1 MAPPSDG
8 ERAEARRQQVLDAA
22 AQCFR
27 AHGFHGASMAE
38 IARTAGM
45 SPGHIYNLFENKE
58 DLIAA
63 IVARDQAHWLAKSE
77 AMLRAPDVMQAMLD
91 GVALGVEDCT
101 TLADAALRLEVAA
114 EAGRNP
120 KLAAIVHEADA
131 ASRERCKALLRTAL
145 AQRGVTLEPVT
156 LQARSS
162 ALAAIFDGLMVR
174 CVRETGLDRTALT
187 PEIRRLVLALVQG

>member
-1 MAPPSDG
+1 MAPPSDS

-45 SPGHIYNLFENKE
+45 SPGHIYNLFDNKE

-63 IVARDQAHWLAKSE
+63 IVARDQANWLAKSE
-77 AMLRAPDVMQAMLD
+77 AMLRAPDVLQAMLD

-120 KLAAIVHEADA
+120 KLATIVQGADA
-131 ASRERCKALLRTAL
+131 ASRERCKALLHT
-145 AQRGVTLEPVT
+145 
-156 LQARSS
+156 

-174 CVRETGLDRTALT
+174 CVRETGLDRAALT
-187 PEIRRLVLALVQG
+187 AEIRRLVLALVQA